1 MILFIISAIGI
12 SVCSIVI
19 CFLWCEFAHVVE
31 AKNLQHVEFKGH
43 DFWRLEKG
51 RWVCF
56 SEARYILNS
65 RIKAEFN
72 LLHSRG

>member
-1 MILFIISAIGI
+1 VKKS
-12 SVCSIVI
+12 
-19 CFLWCEFAHVVE
+19 HVE
-31 AKNLQHVEFKGH
+31 AKNLQHIEFKNH
-43 DFWRLEKG
+43 EFWRLEKG

-56 SEARYILNS
+56 SEARFILNS